1 MNNAT
6 TFYYKPEK
14 LRQEGLKTCPQ
25 GYTETVYSGAFNNP
39 YYGFIRMFTLLTTE
53 NYPTLMFPAYW
64 TLNPVVCLWFGAFIF
79 IGVYFIQNL
88 LLAIIV
94 ELYWKNNKA
103 KLKKEQNYRRERLL
117 KAWNLVDTFGEDR
130 IHCQSERMDTLV
142 KLLRPELSGDK
153 FQEAR
158 LELLNSL
165 DQHGDGWVDSYDWMV
180 HGFNLLNLKIEE
192 NVATERNPMQRRS
205 SYFTTLGL
213 VDGLKTK
220 LASGM
225 HLYVRFLP
233 HRQTFILCLCTI
245 YTILFGCIAPEMK
258 DANLK
263 ELTIKPCTLCGSS
276 A

>member
-14 LRQEGLKTCPQ
+14 LRQEGLKTCPN

-142 KLLRPELSGDK
+142 RFLRPELSGDK

-192 NVATERNPMQRRS
+192 NVSTNQMQRRS
-205 SYFTTLGL
+205 SY
-213 VDGLKTK
+213 
-220 LASGM
+220 
-225 HLYVRFLP
+225 
-233 HRQTFILCLCTI
+233 
-245 YTILFGCIAPEMK
+245 
-258 DANLK
+258 
-263 ELTIKPCTLCGSS
+263 S
-276 A
+276 AFKF